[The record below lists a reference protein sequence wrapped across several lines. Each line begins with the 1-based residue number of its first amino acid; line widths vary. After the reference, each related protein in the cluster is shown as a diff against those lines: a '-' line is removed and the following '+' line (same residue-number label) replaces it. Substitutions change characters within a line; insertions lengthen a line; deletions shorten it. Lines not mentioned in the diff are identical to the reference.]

1 MVVLVAN
8 VYATDRV
15 ISLQRAEN
23 YGNTFLRQS
32 IGPQVQMDQS
42 MVLAKRLAKVANVI
56 VFKGAVAQVQI
67 SNVSFNLEHVAQHL
81 NETALQRLSR
91 QVNLAI
97 CAHLAHKFL
106 KPV

>member
-32 IGPQVQMDQS
+32 IVPQVQMD
-42 MVLAKRLAKVANVI
+42 
-56 VFKGAVAQVQI
+56 
-67 SNVSFNLEHVAQHL
+67 
-81 NETALQRLSR
+81 
-91 QVNLAI
+91 
-97 CAHLAHKFL
+97 
-106 KPV
+106 